1 MTPRRSI
8 DVEHEEAKR
17 RLRAEAARLRRRID
31 RHLTGVSSETARLM
45 SWQTYVKRYP
55 LATLSAAFGV
65 GLAVSAGISRSN
77 WKRWLAGKLFSTA
90 VAGVKA
96 GMLSDIIGAWQQSR
110 NGRSAAEPFEAAQY
124 AAGPRSEV

>member
-1 MTPRRSI
+1 MAARRSI
-8 DVEHEEAKR
+8 DVEQEEAKR
-17 RLRAEAARLRRRID
+17 QLRAEAARLRRRID
-31 RHLTGVSSETARLM
+31 RHLSGVSTEASRLT

-96 GMLSDIIGAWQQSR
+96 GVLSDILGAWQQSR
-110 NGRSAAEPFEAAQY
+110 NGHSAAQPFEV
-124 AAGPRSEV
+124 GEHG

>member
-1 MTPRRSI
+1 MAARRSI
-8 DVEHEEAKR
+8 DVEQEEAKR
-17 RLRAEAARLRRRID
+17 QLRAEAARLRRRID
-31 RHLTGVSSETARLM
+31 RHLSGVSTEASRLT

-96 GMLSDIIGAWQQSR
+96 GVLNDIIGAWQQSR
-110 NGRSAAEPFEAAQY
+110 NGHSAAQPFEV
-124 AAGPRSEV
+124 GEHG

>member
-1 MTPRRSI
+1 MAARRSI
-8 DVEHEEAKR
+8 DVEQEEAKR
-17 RLRAEAARLRRRID
+17 QLRAEAARLRRRID
-31 RHLTGVSSETARLM
+31 RHLSGVSTEASRLT

-65 GLAVSAGISRSN
+65 GMAVSAGISRSN

-96 GMLSDIIGAWQQSR
+96 GVLSDIIGAWQQSR
-110 NGRSAAEPFEAAQY
+110 NGHSAAQPFEV
-124 AAGPRSEV
+124 GEHG